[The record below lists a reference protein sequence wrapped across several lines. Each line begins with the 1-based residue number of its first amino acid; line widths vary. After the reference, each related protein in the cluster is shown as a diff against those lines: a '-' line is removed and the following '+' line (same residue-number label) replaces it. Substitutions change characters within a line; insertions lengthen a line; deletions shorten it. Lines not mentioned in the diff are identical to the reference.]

1 MYLFKGD
8 KANALKYAKEVIDCG
23 RFEFATN
30 TLIDADAAK
39 RPYLKV
45 MQSVS
50 KHEYISSIYVYGLKE
65 KRSDLYFKDLEVE
78 PVISQKRK
86 ELLFTTLGLD
96 LDLRAKRFF
105 ALNTTAAKEFTAKY
119 MTGTQIPLLKIGEM
133 YLIAAEASGDI
144 SYLNT
149 MRKNRGYVNDES
161 SDHFNERLIGEYQR
175 ELFAEGQLFY
185 FYKRLNMESIPNA
198 LVFAPENYILPVPD
212 DEKEFG
218 YSE

>member
-1 MYLFKGD
+1 MG
-8 KANALKYAKEVIDCG
+8 ALSLTDG
-23 RFEFATN
+23 TP
-30 TLIDADAAK
+30 TGG
-39 RPYLKV
+39 
-45 MQSVS
+45 
-50 KHEYISSIYVYGLKE
+50 VYGFAAIAMEIVKKIDPTKVIVAWDSKSSTS
-65 KRSDLYFKDLEVE
+65 KR
-78 PVISQKRK
+78 
-86 ELLFTTLGLD
+86 
-96 LDLRAKRFF
+96 RAMFPEYKAGRIKPGEDF
-105 ALNTTAAKEFTAKY
+105 Y
-119 MTGTQIPLLKIGEM
+119 TQIPLLKIGEM

-161 SDHFNERLIGEYQR
+161 SDHFNELLIGEYQR